1 MLSRSAF
8 ARYDARV
15 STTLECQTCGAAL
28 AVEAHQRTAKCVYCA
43 SPSIVQRPPSPDR
56 PDPTFVLGFV
66 VPPERALETARRWIK
81 KPWLA
86 PEAFRRAVPDEI
98 RGLYLPAYVY
108 SAAAFSDYSA
118 QIGENYTVT
127 ETYTTTDSKGRT
139 VTRTR
144 TRVETEWRSL
154 SGRYATYVHDRVVTA
169 SRGIPNAELEAIEP
183 FDLRALHRYT
193 PKMISGWLAEE
204 ASLAQAECLAM
215 ARSEAVDAVG
225 RMLGPF
231 MPGDKHRNLTHRT
244 WLEQEHLALTLLPIW
259 VLAVRYAPDKPL
271 VRLLVNGQTGAVY
284 GKAPRSGLK
293 IALLVLAIVLAI
305 AVPVI
310 ALVLASQVHR

>member
-1 MLSRSAF
+1 M
-8 ARYDARV
+8 

-43 SPSIVQRPPSPDR
+43 SPSIVARPPSPDR

-66 VPPERALETARRWIK
+66 LPPERALEIARSWIR
-81 KPWLA
+81 KPLLA
-86 PEAFRRAVPDEI
+86 PEAFRRAVPEDI

-108 SAAAFSDYSA
+108 SAAAFSEYNA

-154 SGRYATYVHDRVVTA
+154 SGRHATYVHDRVVTA
-169 SRGIPNAELEAIEP
+169 SRGIPNAELEAVEP

-193 PKMISGWLAEE
+193 PKVISGWLAEE
-204 ASLAQAECLAM
+204 ASLAQAECLQM
-215 ARSEAVDAVG
+215 ARSEAVEAVG

-231 MPGDKHRNLTHRT
+231 MPGDKHRGLTHRT

-259 VLAVRYAPDKPL
+259 VLAVRYAPDKPI
-271 VRLLVNGQTGAVY
+271 VRLLVNGQTGRLH
-284 GKAPRSGLK
+284 GKAPRSALK
-293 IALLVLAIVLAI
+293 ITLLVLTIVALIAIPILAVL
-305 AVPVI
+305 VSKG
-310 ALVLASQVHR
+310 ALR